1 MLDNTPDTA
10 RGKPLNWFVTDSQL
24 AKHLRPLAAAAVLIP
39 LAATPALSQTAA
51 PDWADRHIAAGAIP
65 MELQTAVDE
74 MLEAANNRDL
84 DQVLSQYDA
93 DFEHGDGLN
102 LDEISAAISNFW
114 EVHPDLDYRASIQ
127 SWAEVADGYEA
138 TIVTDVTGIQ
148 TSERGDFDLVATSTV
163 LNTFEIND
171 EGDLLL
177 VGQEVL
183 EESSQLVSGEDP
195 PEVTVNMPTKVSV
208 GSEFD
213 VEAIVEEPLGET
225 LLLGAAIEEPINP
238 ESYLESPPL
247 PLQPLQAG
255 GLFRRADAPDRPG
268 AEWISVML
276 VSDGGIFIEGR
287 RLNFVIG
294 PTEY

>member
-1 MLDNTPDTA
+1 MS
-10 RGKPLNWFVTDSQL
+10 WFANNSQL
-24 AKHLRPLAAAAVLIP
+24 TKQLSPLAAAALLLP
-39 LAATPALSQTAA
+39 LAATPVLAQTAV
-51 PDWADRHIAAGAIP
+51 PDGGDRYVAAVSIP
-65 MELQTAVDE
+65 AELQTAVDE

-84 DQVLSQYDA
+84 DEVLSLYDE

-102 LDEISAAISNFW
+102 LEEVSAAISNFW
-114 EVHPDLDYRASIQ
+114 EAHPELDYQSSIEN
-127 SWAEVADGYEA
+127 WEKVADGYEA

-148 TSERGDFDLVATSTV
+148 ASERGDFDLVASSTV
-163 LNTFEIND
+163 LNRFAMNE
-171 EGDLLL
+171 EGELLL

-183 EESSQLVSGEDP
+183 KESSQLVSGENP
-195 PEVTVNMPTKVSV
+195 PEVTVTMPTKVSV

-213 VEAIVEEPLGET
+213 VEAIVEEPLGDT
-225 LLLGAAIEEPINP
+225 LLLGAAIEEPINA
-238 ESYLESPPL
+238 EAYSDSPAL

-268 AEWISVML
+268 AEWVSVML